1 MCALGT
7 TAGLVVALRGVVPAA
22 FAGLALAYSNQLSGI
37 TQHAVRLASEAEAR
51 FTSVQRMHNY
61 LLVGKLPEEILRF
74 LNCLSGCFTQGLESE
89 GPAVI
94 KDRRPPKDWPHNGAI
109 RFVNV
114 KMGYRANLPL
124 ALQGVTFEI
133 KPREKIG
140 IVGRTGSGK
149 SSLGS
154 CLFRLVEL
162 SGGVIKVDDLNIAE
176 IGLED
181 LRSKLAIIPQDP
193 VLFIGT
199 IR

>member
-1 MCALGT
+1 M
-7 TAGLVVALRGVVPAA
+7 
-22 FAGLALAYSNQLSGI
+22 
-37 TQHAVRLASEAEAR
+37 
-51 FTSVQRMHNY
+51 
-61 LLVGKLPEEILRF
+61 
-74 LNCLSGCFTQGLESE
+74 
-89 GPAVI
+89 I
-94 KDRRPPKDWPHNGAI
+94 KDRRPPKDWPQHGAI

-114 KMGYRANLPL
+114 KMGYRPNLPL
-124 ALQGVTFEI
+124 ALQEITFDV

-162 SGGVIKVDDLNIAE
+162 NGGVIKIDDINIAE

-199 IR
+199 IRYKSLRFEHHCNDTKGEVL

>member
-1 MCALGT
+1 MPRPL
-7 TAGLVVALRGVVPAA
+7 
-22 FAGLALAYSNQLSGI
+22 
-37 TQHAVRLASEAEAR
+37 
-51 FTSVQRMHNY
+51 
-61 LLVGKLPEEILRF
+61 
-74 LNCLSGCFTQGLESE
+74 TQGLESE
-89 GPAVI
+89 GPSVI
-94 KDRRPPKDWPHNGAI
+94 KGRRPPEEWPQNGAI

-114 KMGYRANLPL
+114 KMGYRLNLPL
-124 ALQGVTFEI
+124 ALDGISFEI

-154 CLFRLVEL
+154 CLFRMVEL
-162 SGGVIKVDDLNIAE
+162 NGGVIKIDDLNIAE

-199 IR
+199 IRLLKMSVSQSLVNC